1 MTNLLDCFDI
11 LPDRRSIRIKGTR
24 IDWEHVVQ
32 QYQNGM
38 SVETIANYF
47 AHPLPVELVYAAV
60 TYYLLNKE
68 EYEEYVRRGDEIAK
82 RDSEEYWAKL
92 TPEQQQ
98 RQLGLQNRLR
108 EMKAKFVDSHG
119 RLDYESLRAY
129 VAQKREPVGLHQN
142 MYIKNGLRFPL
153 RNRV

>member
-24 IDWEHVVQ
+24 IDWEYVVQ
-32 QYQNGM
+32 QYRNGM
-38 SVETIANYF
+38 SVEAIANYF

-68 EYEEYVRRGDEIAK
+68 EYDDYVRQGDAIAK
-82 RDSEEYWAKL
+82 QNAAEYWSKL
-92 TPEQQQ
+92 TPEQQE
-98 RQLGLQNRLR
+98 RQLELQNRLR

-119 RLDYESLRAY
+119 RLDCESLSAY
-129 VAQKREPVGLHQN
+129 VAQKREPVGLRQELSN
-142 MYIKNGLRFPL
+142 VCCG
-153 RNRV
+153 